1 MSKYE
6 ELKQKIIEAVPELW
20 QEHEQVYRRDDE
32 GYSILDR
39 IMLEDVL
46 MAIELRKP
54 TIKITDTESVNYG
67 DVVDITEEEKTRIML
82 AWQFGKPLSEQPEE
96 TINFLHGIIV
106 K

>member
-1 MSKYE
+1 MTKLE
-6 ELKQKIIEAVPELW
+6 ELEQKIVEIVPELW

-54 TIKITDTESVNYG
+54 TIKITDTESVNY
-67 DVVDITEEEKTRIML
+67 VML
-82 AWQFGKPLSEQPEE
+82 LILPKKKKQELC
-96 TINFLHGIIV
+96 
-106 K
+106 